1 MRKIEEERDQLIR
14 EMEKRER
21 IILQLAESI
30 ADDPEQMAAMPPRVR
45 AQLYASGY
53 LGDSAGRHD
62 LDR

>member
-21 IILQLAESI
+21 IILRLAESI
-30 ADDPEQMAAMPPRVR
+30 ADDPQRVAAIPPRVR
-45 AQLYASGY
+45 AQLEASGF
-53 LGDSAGRHD
+53 LARRHD